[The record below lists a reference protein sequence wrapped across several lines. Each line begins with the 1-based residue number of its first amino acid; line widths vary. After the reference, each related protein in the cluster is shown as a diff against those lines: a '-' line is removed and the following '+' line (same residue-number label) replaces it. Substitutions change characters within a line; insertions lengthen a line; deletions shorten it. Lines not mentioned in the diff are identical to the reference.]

1 MEVVGKNKEQMEVR
15 LEKASER
22 VNALMNEISHSSCA
36 AAVTSPESW
45 HAWTEG
51 GGWWAEALVASRC
64 IPCEQLRKS
73 DQKVIRSP
81 FVIFVF

>member
-64 IPCEQLRKS
+64 IPREQLRKS